1 MNQESINKYEIMD
14 ELFTVKDKVVL
25 ITGSS
30 GGLGYIFSRGLAS
43 RGANVVLNGTNKEK
57 LYDAQRCLKEEGFE
71 THAIPF
77 DVTNANSVNEA
88 VERIAGEIGP
98 IDVLVNNAGVNLRAP
113 AEEMDEATW
122 DKVLNINLKGAF
134 LVSRAAG
141 NQMINNKRGKIIN
154 ICSMQSELGRA
165 TISPYAASKGGLK
178 MLTKNLAVEW
188 AKHNIQINGIGPGY
202 FKTDM
207 TKALYENKEFD
218 EWLRSRTPANRW
230 GDPEELIG
238 ALVYLS
244 SEASNYVNGQ
254 IIYVDGGLLSAV

>member
-1 MNQESINKYEIMD
+1 MMQD
-14 ELFTVKDKVVL
+14 LFSVKDKTVL

-30 GGLGYIFSRGLAS
+30 GGLGYFFARGLAS
-43 RGANVVLNGTNKEK
+43 GGARVILNGTNKEK
-57 LYDAQRCLKEEGFE
+57 LNNSRQNLKEQGFE
-71 THAIPF
+71 TLAFPF
-77 DVTNANSVNEA
+77 DVTSANDVSNA
-88 VERIAGEIGP
+88 VERINAEEGP

-134 LVSRAAG
+134 LVSQAVG
-141 NQMINNKRGKIIN
+141 KGMIRKKQGKIIN

-188 AKHNIQINGIGPGY
+188 AKYNIQINGIGPGY
-202 FKTDM
+202 FKTKM

-230 GDPEELIG
+230 GDPEELVG
-238 ALVYLS
+238 ALIYLS
-244 SEASNYVNGQ
+244 SDASNYVNGQ

>member
-1 MNQESINKYEIMD
+1 MD
-14 ELFTVKDKVVL
+14 ELFSVKNKVVL

-43 RGANVVLNGTNKEK
+43 RQAKVVLNGTNKEK
-57 LYDAQRCLKEEGFE
+57 LYNAQRCLKEEGFE
-71 THAIPF
+71 THALPF
-77 DVTNANSVNEA
+77 NVTDSKAVNEA
-88 VERIAGEIGP
+88 VEKIAGEVGP
-98 IDVLVNNAGVNLRAP
+98 IDVLVNNAGVNLRAR
-113 AEEMDEATW
+113 AEEMDDETW

-134 LVSRAAG
+134 LMSRAVGA
-141 NQMINNKRGKIIN
+141 QMIKQKSGKIIN

-188 AKHNIQINGIGPGY
+188 AKHNIQVNGIGPGY
-202 FKTDM
+202 FKTEM

-218 EWLRSRTPANRW
+218 EWLRSRTPASRW
-230 GDPEELIG
+230 GNPEELVG

>member
-1 MNQESINKYEIMD
+1 MD
-14 ELFTVKDKVVL
+14 ELFSVKNKVVL

-30 GGLGYIFSRGLAS
+30 GGLGYVFARGLAS
-43 RGANVVLNGTNKEK
+43 RGAKVVINGTNKGK
-57 LYDAQRCLKEEGFE
+57 LHETQRSLKEEGFE
-71 THAIPF
+71 TIAIPF
-77 DVTNANSVNEA
+77 DVTDVNAVNEA
-88 VERIAGEIGP
+88 VKKIAMEAGP

-113 AEEMDEATW
+113 AEEMDESTW
-122 DKVLNINLKGAF
+122 DKVININLKGAF

-141 NQMINNKRGKIIN
+141 KQMIKNKRGKIIN

-188 AKHNIQINGIGPGY
+188 AKHNIQVNGIGPGY
-202 FKTDM
+202 FKTEM

-230 GDPEELIG
+230 GNPEELVG

-244 SEASNYVNGQ
+244 SEASNYLNGQ

>member
-1 MNQESINKYEIMD
+1 MD
-14 ELFTVKDKVVL
+14 ELFSVKKKVVL

-30 GGLGYIFSRGLAS
+30 GGLGYVFARGLAS
-43 RGANVVLNGTNKEK
+43 RGAKVVINGTNIEK
-57 LYDAQRCLKEEGFE
+57 LYETQRSLKEQGFE

-77 DVTNANSVNEA
+77 DVTDADAVKEA
-88 VERIAGEIGP
+88 MEKIDGEAGP
-98 IDVLVNNAGVNLRAP
+98 IDVLVNNAGINLRAP
-113 AEEMDEATW
+113 AEEMDESTW
-122 DKVLNINLKGAF
+122 DKVININLKGAF

-141 NQMINNKRGKIIN
+141 KQMIKNKRGKIIN

-188 AKHNIQINGIGPGY
+188 AKHNIQVNGIGPGY
-202 FKTDM
+202 FKTEM

-218 EWLRSRTPANRW
+218 DWLKSRTPANRW
-230 GDPEELIG
+230 GDPEELVG

-244 SEASNYVNGQ
+244 SEASNYLNGQ